1 MTMPASSPTD
11 LCFLGAR
18 AAALAIEQGRL
29 TSQQLVE
36 ALLERIAQRE
46 PVVRAWAHLDAQG
59 ALDQAKALDRQS
71 RQHAQAWLHGLP
83 IGWKDVIDCKDL
95 PTGCGSPI
103 YAGAVAGTDAGS
115 VAMARRA
122 GAVVLGKTVTT
133 EFAASHPGVTTNPHN
148 PAHTPGGSSSGSA
161 AAVADGMV
169 PLALGT
175 QTGGSTIRP
184 ASFCGVVGFKPS
196 FGLINRYGVKQ
207 LADSLDTVGTFARCI
222 EDTALLVAGL
232 TGRSDFVQIDAA
244 RPARVSLCKGPE
256 WREAEPATLQALEET
271 VTLLSAHGVSVK
283 EIVLPEIFAGM
294 TPAHH
299 TIEYFELARAL
310 QHEYRHHRALLS
322 DAIASRIEKGLAC
335 PPADYEAALA
345 LREQCRQQLAQQVF
359 GEADILLAPA
369 APGEAPAGLNG
380 TGKAVFNRL
389 WTALGL
395 PALSLPGFKGPA
407 GLPVGVQ
414 LIARSRQDIRLLAHA
429 AWLEAQLAQR
439 Q

>member
-1 MTMPASSPTD
+1 
-11 LCFLGAR
+11 
-18 AAALAIEQGRL
+18 
-29 TSQQLVE
+29 
-36 ALLERIAQRE
+36 
-46 PVVRAWAHLDAQG
+46 
-59 ALDQAKALDRQS
+59 
-71 RQHAQAWLHGLP
+71 
-83 IGWKDVIDCKDL
+83 
-95 PTGCGSPI
+95 
-103 YAGAVAGTDAGS
+103 
-115 VAMARRA
+115 
-122 GAVVLGKTVTT
+122 
-133 EFAASHPGVTTNPHN
+133 
-148 PAHTPGGSSSGSA
+148 
-161 AAVADGMV
+161 
-169 PLALGT
+169 
-175 QTGGSTIRP
+175 
-184 ASFCGVVGFKPS
+184 
-196 FGLINRYGVKQ
+196 
-207 LADSLDTVGTFARCI
+207 
-222 EDTALLVAGL
+222 
-232 TGRSDFVQIDAA
+232 
-244 RPARVSLCKGPE
+244 
-256 WREAEPATLQALEET
+256 
-271 VTLLSAHGVSVK
+271 VSVK

-414 LIARSRQDIRLLAHA
+414 LISRSRQDTRLLAHA